1 MTGRQLFHVQFGVC
15 QRSAGNHAVK
25 LAAYQMCGK
34 LESSDGQRFNFARKN
49 AEHVGGS
56 IMLPDGA
63 PEWAADAGE
72 LWRQAEA
79 SERRADA
86 QTARL
91 IEFSIPR
98 AIPADQRLEFACAII
113 QPYVD
118 DGMAGQFDLH
128 CTQASDGAEQP
139 HCHVM
144 LTMRR
149 FDGDGFSKRKEREWN
164 QQFTAD
170 KGRTERHAI
179 AQRMNQ
185 WMAQHGIAER
195 VDAARAPTTNAEP
208 TPPKWQFER
217 LRKTGEISE
226 QLNELLAHRAARK
239 HGLSTQ
245 QYLEAAQQSAKQA
258 SAEIVQL
265 EDARRQLTASIS
277 PADAVEKEVRK
288 QRFLARLLREHYD
301 TQWLPPSVADRIK
314 GVKLDREEKTA
325 TLFLRDGGRIVDFGD
340 KITLHGKWNPAA
352 ITELSEAAA
361 RHGWQSVEL
370 TGTRDFKDALATE
383 LALRVPPIEV
393 SGHKLSRAA
402 QQRVDAELQRRAAA
416 EAQQR
421 EQAEIKRQLA
431 AAQAAAVQATRVA
444 QRRPQAADPDAAS
457 YTPAPAY
464 KPRFRRP
471 PDRK

>member
-1 MTGRQLFHVQFGVC
+1 V

-25 LAAYQMCGK
+25 VAAYQMCSK
-34 LESSDGQRFNFARKN
+34 LEAADGQRFNFARKRS
-49 AEHVGGS
+49 EHIGGM

-72 LWRQAEA
+72 LWRQTEA

-98 AIPADQRLEFACAII
+98 AVPADQRLEFARAVV

-118 DGMAGQFDLH
+118 LGMAAQLDLH
-128 CTQASDGAEQP
+128 CTRASDGEEQP
-139 HCHVM
+139 HAHVL

-149 FDGDGFSKRKEREWN
+149 FDGDGFSKRKERDWN

-179 AQRMNQ
+179 AQRMNN
-185 WMAQHGIAER
+185 WMSAHGITGC
-195 VDAARAPTTNAEP
+195 VDAARSAVENSEP
-208 TPPKWQFER
+208 NVPRWQFER
-217 LRKTGEISE
+217 ARKTGEIGD

-245 QYLEAAQQSAKQA
+245 QYLAAAKQA
-258 SAEIVQL
+258 ARQAGTEIVKL
-265 EDARRQLTASIS
+265 ENAKRQLTASLS

-288 QRFLARLLREHYD
+288 RRFLARLLREHYD
-301 TQWLPPSVADRIK
+301 TKWLPPEVANRLK
-314 GVKLDREEKTA
+314 GVKLDKEKRTA
-325 TLFLRDGGRIVDFGD
+325 TLFLKDGGRIVDSGD
-340 KITLHGKWNPAA
+340 RISLHGRWTQAA
-352 ITELSEAAA
+352 IKEMAEAAA
-361 RHGWQSVEL
+361 RHGWQSVEV
-370 TGTRDFKDALATE
+370 TGSKDFRDAIAVE
-383 LALRVPPIEV
+383 LALRVPPVEV
-393 SGHKLSRAA
+393 SNHTLSRAA
-402 QQRVDAELQRRAAA
+402 QQRVDAELKRRADA

-431 AAQAAAVQATRVA
+431 AAQQQAVQAARAA
-444 QRRPQAADPDAAS
+444 QRRPQAADPEAAG

-464 KPRFRRP
+464 RPRFGGPQRR
-471 PDRK
+471 RN